1 MEKPEFEK
9 QNNLEIK
16 TDPESQEQFGQRIA
30 ELKERLGTEDR
41 ELIEKMEDKVTGL
54 EDKIEKLEKLVTI
67 DELTGAY
74 NRRGFVG
81 EAGKLLNVLAGDM
94 QAKKERREDEGMAD
108 VAFLLI
114 DLDGFKQIN
123 DRLGHNVGDEIL
135 KKCVSVLKENVRDL
149 DVVGRWGGDEFTVAL
164 MDVTPEEAEKVA
176 AKLKEII
183 GDIEVGGQKLKE
195 LFEDVPAGASVGV
208 SMAKNSAPDG
218 NFDLKKIIEEADRAM
233 YRDKGDRKR

>member
-1 MEKPEFEK
+1 MERKEFTQPNSSEK
-9 QNNLEIK
+9 ESILGEQEIFLQK
-16 TDPESQEQFGQRIA
+16 VA
-30 ELKERLGTEDR
+30 ALKERLSKEDR
-41 ELIEKMEDKVTGL
+41 ELIEKLEDKVGGL

-81 EAGKLLNVLAGDM
+81 EAERLLNVLAGDI
-94 QAKKERREDEGMAD
+94 QTKKERREDEGMAD

-123 DRLGHNVGDEIL
+123 DRLGHNVGDEVL
-135 KKCVSVLKENVRDL
+135 KKCAALLREGVRDL

-195 LFEDVPAGASVGV
+195 LFEDVPAGASVGI

-218 NFDLKKIIEEADRAM
+218 NFNLEKIIDEADRAM
-233 YRDKGDRKR
+233 YQDKGDRKR